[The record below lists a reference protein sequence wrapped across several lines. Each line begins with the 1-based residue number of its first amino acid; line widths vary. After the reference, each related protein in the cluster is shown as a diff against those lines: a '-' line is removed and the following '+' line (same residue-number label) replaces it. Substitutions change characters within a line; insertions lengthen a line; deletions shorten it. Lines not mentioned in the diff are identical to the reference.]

1 MNPKSYPLDLFL
13 LLHRKKSSQKRD
25 DDNNL
30 NSAIGVVTA
39 TFISIALWSLIFS
52 IGLILF

>member
-25 DDNNL
+25 HNL
-30 NSAIGVVTA
+30 NSASGFVTA
-39 TFISIALWSLIFS
+39 TFTSIALWSLIFS

>member
-1 MNPKSYPLDLFL
+1 MNPNSYPLDLFF
-13 LLHRKKSSQKRD
+13 LLHRKKSSQKRED
-25 DDNNL
+25 NL
-30 NSAIGVVTA
+30 NSASGFVIA